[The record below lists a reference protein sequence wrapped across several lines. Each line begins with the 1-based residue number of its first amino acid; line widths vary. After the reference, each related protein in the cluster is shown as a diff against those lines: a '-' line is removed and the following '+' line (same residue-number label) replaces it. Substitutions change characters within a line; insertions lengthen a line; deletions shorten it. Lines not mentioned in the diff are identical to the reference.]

1 MEPGT
6 QTARILLC
14 SPPRCSWQDGKGE
27 RRERKP
33 SGSDPDHT
41 GPEPSRAPAPR
52 GRQSKPRGDG
62 AVRSSGCPES
72 LLVRAKSRP
81 PASGESGRPPLGS
94 CSALQKTPPEA
105 GDPGHRLNPGGCQEA
120 RPLKSILVT
129 PQTKDSK
136 KEPSRVAFRMNPEE
150 FADPEEFTVPED
162 SWPLRPYLG
171 YDWIAGEHSFLP
183 HSLGVSILASILLP
197 APLLPPTS
205 LWGEGRARNGPEWLW
220 EAWQRLR
227 QYLRQTGQRGPGAD
241 WGLGGSGKTPSCP
254 HLGWDCPEGQVGGRL
269 RSLFLGSSCFDLD
282 QLPLPSSPP
291 GLLDLDSSISEK
303 SEQFFSELHEFRQ
316 ANKEECV
323 YAGPEQSPLDI
334 SIAGT
339 EEEPTPGSHQC
350 IHCYKVNQRLFPVPI
365 HPEASC
371 PVCKTPRAQRPPET
385 LEDPAYIRVT
395 IPRST
400 FLAPHRYH
408 VHRRKSFE
416 ATDTLALPSHCQLGW
431 ENGVPLGSSTLSSL
445 DLWAA
450 LDPSATS
457 KKPPDPSHP
466 SLAASRMV
474 GGNRSDQLLAPAQLS
489 SAARFWRGGLDPPP
503 LT

>member
-1 MEPGT
+1 MLASEQLARLRRANQDLLRQLWMKQEEIRKQVPRSREPSEKPLGLGTLHEQTASTEERHLPDPPRKEKENGIRRTKDAATVVSMEAGA

-14 SPPRCSWQDGKGE
+14 SPPRCSWQEGKGE
-27 RRERKP
+27 RRERRP
-33 SGSDPDHT
+33 SGSDPDPT
-41 GPEPSRAPAPR
+41 GPELSRAPAPR
-52 GRQSKPRGDG
+52 GRQSKPHGDG
-62 AVRSSGCPES
+62 VVRSSGCPENS
-72 LLVRAKSRP
+72 LLRARSRP
-81 PASGESGRPPLGS
+81 PASGESGRPLMES
-94 CSALQKTPPEA
+94 CSALQKTPPGA
-105 GDPGHRLNPGGCQEA
+105 GDPGHRLNPGRCQEA

-136 KEPSRVAFRMNPEE
+136 KEPSRVAFRMDSEE
-150 FADPEEFTVPED
+150 FADSEELTVPED

-171 YDWIAGEHSFLP
+171 YDWIAG
-183 HSLGVSILASILLP
+183 
-197 APLLPPTS
+197 
-205 LWGEGRARNGPEWLW
+205 
-220 EAWQRLR
+220 
-227 QYLRQTGQRGPGAD
+227 
-241 WGLGGSGKTPSCP
+241 
-254 HLGWDCPEGQVGGRL
+254 
-269 RSLFLGSSCFDLD
+269 
-282 QLPLPSSPP
+282 
-291 GLLDLDSSISEK
+291 LLDLDSSISEK
-303 SEQFFSELHEFRQ
+303 SERFFSELHEFRQ

-350 IHCYKVNQRLFPVPI
+350 IHCYKVNQRLFAVPV

-385 LEDPAYIRVT
+385 LEEPAYIRVT

-416 ATDTLALPSHCQLGW
+416 ATDTLALPPHCQLGW
-431 ENGVPLGSSTLSSL
+431 ENSVPLGSSTLSSL

-466 SLAASRMV
+466 SLAASSVV
-474 GGNRSDQLLAPAQLS
+474 GNSRSDQLLDPAQLS
-489 SAARFWRGGLDPPP
+489 SVARFWRGGLGPPP
-503 LT
+503 LP